1 METISSN
8 DKHTTKDYI
17 AFFDL
22 DKTLTNSISG
32 KALATAA
39 FRKGLLS
46 NWKLLNAAIL
56 SLEVR
61 FRLRDQ
67 LKIIDEMVSWVKG
80 IPEKSIDDLCTEVFN
95 EVLFPSVYKDA
106 ISEIE
111 LHKAKN
117 AKVVILS
124 SALTTIC
131 RQMAENLNI
140 DDIICSGLEVKNGY
154 MTGRPLGHLCIGG
167 EKSVRLKR
175 YCEIFNFSPSEA
187 WYYGDS
193 ISDLHALSAV
203 GNPVC
208 VNPDKK
214 LKKAAK
220 RRGWKIVLWNV

>member
-1 METISSN
+1 MTRSN
-8 DKHTTKDYI
+8 DYI
-17 AFFDL
+17 VFFDL

-32 KALATAA
+32 KALAAAA

-56 SLEVR
+56 TLE
-61 FRLRDQ
+61 FRLRLTDQ
-67 LKIIDEMVSWVKG
+67 LKIIDAMVSWVKG

-106 ISEIE
+106 ISEIKH
-111 LHKAKN
+111 HKAKN

-124 SALTTIC
+124 SALATIC
-131 RQMAENLNI
+131 KQMAENLNI

-154 MTGRPLGHLCIGG
+154 ITGRPLGHLCFG
-167 EKSVRLKR
+167 EEKAVMLKR
-175 YCEIFNFSPSEA
+175 CCEIFNFSLSEA
-187 WYYGDS
+187 WYFGDS
-193 ISDLHALSAV
+193 ISDLHALNAI

-214 LKKAAK
+214 LKKVAK

>member
-1 METISSN
+1 MTRSN
-8 DKHTTKDYI
+8 DYI
-17 AFFDL
+17 VFFDL

-32 KALATAA
+32 KALAAAA

-56 SLEVR
+56 SLEFR
-61 FRLRDQ
+61 FRFRDQ

-80 IPEKSIDDLCTEVFN
+80 IPENSIDDLCSEVFY

-106 ISEIE
+106 ICEIE
-111 LHKAKN
+111 LHKSKN

-154 MTGRPLGHLCIGG
+154 MTGRPLGHLCFG
-167 EKSVRLKR
+167 EEKAVRLKR
-175 YCEIFNFSPSEA
+175 YCEIFNFSLSEA

-193 ISDLHALSAV
+193 ISDLHALSVV

>member
-1 METISSN
+1 METTSSN
-8 DKHTTKDYI
+8 NKHTTKDYI
-17 AFFDL
+17 VFFDL
-22 DKTLTNSISG
+22 DKTLTKSISG
-32 KALATAA
+32 KALATEA

-56 SLEVR
+56 SLEFR
-61 FRLRDQ
+61 FKLRDQ

-80 IPEKSIDDLCTEVFN
+80 IPVNSIEDLCTEVFN
-95 EVLFPSVYKDA
+95 EILFPSIYKDA
-106 ISEIE
+106 ICEIE
-111 LHKAKN
+111 LHKTKN

-154 MTGRPLGHLCIGG
+154 MTGRPLGHLCFG
-167 EKSVRLKR
+167 EEKTVRLKR
-175 YCEIFNFSPSEA
+175 YCEIFNFSLSEA

-193 ISDLHALSAV
+193 ISDLHALNAI

-220 RRGWKIVLWNV
+220 RRGWKIVLWKV

>member
-8 DKHTTKDYI
+8 DRNTTKDYI

-32 KALATAA
+32 RALAKAA

-56 SLEVR
+56 SLAFR
-61 FRLRDQ
+61 LRLRDQ
-67 LKIIDEMVSWVKG
+67 LKIIDSMVSWVKG
-80 IPEKSIDDLCTEVFN
+80 IPENSIEDLCSQVFN

-106 ISEIE
+106 VSEIE

-117 AKVVILS
+117 AKIVILS

-131 RQMAENLNI
+131 RRMAQQLNI
-140 DDIICSGLEVKNGY
+140 DDIICSGLEVKDGY
-154 MTGRPLGHLCIGG
+154 MTGRPLGHLCFG
-167 EKSVRLKR
+167 EEKAVRLKR
-175 YCEIFNFSPSEA
+175 YCEIFNFSLSEA

-193 ISDLHALSAV
+193 ISDLYALNIV

-208 VNPDKK
+208 VNPDNK
-214 LKKAAK
+214 LKKTAK
-220 RRGWKIVLWNV
+220 RRSWKIVFWNS

>member
-1 METISSN
+1 MTRSN
-8 DKHTTKDYI
+8 DYI
-17 AFFDL
+17 VFFDL

-32 KALATAA
+32 KALAAAA

-56 SLEVR
+56 TLE
-61 FRLRDQ
+61 FRLRLTDQ
-67 LKIIDEMVSWVKG
+67 LKIIDAMVSWVKG

-106 ISEIE
+106 ISEIKH
-111 LHKAKN
+111 HKAKN

-124 SALTTIC
+124 SALATIC
-131 RQMAENLNI
+131 KQMAENLNI

-154 MTGRPLGHLCIGG
+154 MTGRPLGHLCFG
-167 EKSVRLKR
+167 EEKAVRLKR
-175 YCEIFNFSPSEA
+175 YCEIFNFSLSEA
-187 WYYGDS
+187 WYFGDS
-193 ISDLHALSAV
+193 ISDLHALNAI

-208 VNPDKK
+208 VNPNKK
-214 LKKAAK
+214 LKKVAK

>member
-1 METISSN
+1 METTSLN

-17 AFFDL
+17 VFFDL

-46 NWKLLNAAIL
+46 NWKLLNAAVL
-56 SLEVR
+56 SIEFRL
-61 FRLRDQ
+61 RLRDQ

-80 IPEKSIDDLCTEVFN
+80 IPENSIDDLCTEVFN
-95 EVLFPSVYKDA
+95 EVIFPFVYKDA
-106 ISEIE
+106 ISEIKY
-111 LHKAKN
+111 HKAKN

-154 MTGRPLGHLCIGG
+154 MTGRPLGHLCFG
-167 EKSVRLKR
+167 EEKAVRLKR
-175 YCEIFNFSPSEA
+175 YCEIFNFSLSEA
-187 WYYGDS
+187 CYYGDS
-193 ISDLHALSAV
+193 ISDLHALSVV

-220 RRGWKIVLWNV
+220 RRGWKIVLWND

>member
-1 METISSN
+1 MTRSN
-8 DKHTTKDYI
+8 DYI
-17 AFFDL
+17 VFFDL

-32 KALATAA
+32 KALAAAA

-56 SLEVR
+56 TLE
-61 FRLRDQ
+61 FRLRLTDQ
-67 LKIIDEMVSWVKG
+67 LKIIDAMVSWVKG

-106 ISEIE
+106 ISEIKH
-111 LHKAKN
+111 HKAKN

-124 SALTTIC
+124 SALATIC
-131 RQMAENLNI
+131 KQMAENLNI

-154 MTGRPLGHLCIGG
+154 MTGRPLGHLCFG
-167 EKSVRLKR
+167 EEKAVRLKR
-175 YCEIFNFSPSEA
+175 CCEIFNFSLSEA
-187 WYYGDS
+187 WYFGDS
-193 ISDLHALSAV
+193 ISDLHALNAI

-214 LKKAAK
+214 LKKVAK

>member
-46 NWKLLNAAIL
+46 NWKLLNAAVL
-56 SLEVR
+56 SIEFRL
-61 FRLRDQ
+61 RLRDQ
-67 LKIIDEMVSWVKG
+67 LKTIDAMVSWVKG

-124 SALTTIC
+124 SAFTTIC

-140 DDIICSGLEVKNGY
+140 DDIICS
-154 MTGRPLGHLCIGG
+154 
-167 EKSVRLKR
+167 
-175 YCEIFNFSPSEA
+175 
-187 WYYGDS
+187 
-193 ISDLHALSAV
+193 
-203 GNPVC
+203 
-208 VNPDKK
+208 
-214 LKKAAK
+214 
-220 RRGWKIVLWNV
+220 

>member
-1 METISSN
+1 METTSLN

-17 AFFDL
+17 VFFDL

-46 NWKLLNAAIL
+46 NWKLLNAAVL
-56 SLEVR
+56 SLE
-61 FRLRDQ
+61 FRLRIRDQ

-80 IPEKSIDDLCTEVFN
+80 IPENSIDDLCTEVFN
-95 EVLFPSVYKDA
+95 EVIFPSVYKDA

-131 RQMAENLNI
+131 RQMAEHLSI
-140 DDIICSGLEVKNGY
+140 DDIICSGLEVKDGY
-154 MTGRPLGHLCIGG
+154 MTGRPLGHLCFG
-167 EKSVRLKR
+167 EEKAVRLKR
-175 YCEIFNFSPSEA
+175 YCEIFNFSLSET
-187 WYYGDS
+187 WFYGDS
-193 ISDLHALSAV
+193 VSDTHALNAV

-214 LKKAAK
+214 LRKTAK
-220 RRGWKIVLWNV
+220 SRGWKIVNWNT

>member
-1 METISSN
+1 METTSSN
-8 DKHTTKDYI
+8 DKQTTKDYI
-17 AFFDL
+17 VFFDL

-46 NWKLLNAAIL
+46 NWKLLNAAVL
-56 SLEVR
+56 SYEFR
-61 FRLRDQ
+61 FRIRDQ
-67 LKIIDEMVSWVKG
+67 LKIIDEMVSWVEG
-80 IPEKSIDDLCTEVFN
+80 IPENSIEDLCTEVFN
-95 EVLFPSVYKDA
+95 EILFPSIYKDA

-124 SALTTIC
+124 SSLTTIC
-131 RQMAENLNI
+131 RHMAEHLNL

-154 MTGRPLGHLCIGG
+154 MTGRPLGHLCFG
-167 EKSVRLKR
+167 EEKAIRLR
-175 YCEIFNFSPSEA
+175 SYCEIFNFSLSEA
-187 WYYGDS
+187 WCYGDS

-208 VNPDKK
+208 VNADKK
-214 LKKAAK
+214 LKKTAK
-220 RRGWKIVLWNV
+220 RRGWKIVSWNA

>member
-1 METISSN
+1 
-8 DKHTTKDYI
+8 
-17 AFFDL
+17 
-22 DKTLTNSISG
+22 
-32 KALATAA
+32 
-39 FRKGLLS
+39 
-46 NWKLLNAAIL
+46 
-56 SLEVR
+56 
-61 FRLRDQ
+61 
-67 LKIIDEMVSWVKG
+67 MVSWVKG
-80 IPEKSIDDLCTEVFN
+80 IPENSIEDLCIEVFN
-95 EVLFPSVYKDA
+95 EVIFPSVYKGA

-154 MTGRPLGHLCIGG
+154 MTGRPFGHLCFG
-167 EKSVRLKR
+167 EEKAIRLKR
-175 YCEIFNFSPSEA
+175 YCEIFNFSLSEA

-193 ISDLHALSAV
+193 ISDIHALSAV

-220 RRGWKIVLWNV
+220 RRGWKIVSWNA

>member
-1 METISSN
+1 METTFSN

-17 AFFDL
+17 TFFDL

-32 KALATAA
+32 KALAAAA

-46 NWKLLNAAIL
+46 SWKLLNAAVL
-56 SLEVR
+56 SIE
-61 FRLRDQ
+61 FRLRISDQ

-80 IPEKSIDDLCTEVFN
+80 IPENSIDDLCTEVFN
-95 EVLFPSVYKDA
+95 EVILPAVYKDA
-106 ISEIE
+106 LSEIE
-111 LHKAKN
+111 LHKARN

-131 RQMAENLNI
+131 RLMAENLNI
-140 DDIICSGLEVKNGY
+140 DDIICSGLEVKNGF
-154 MTGRPLGHLCIGG
+154 MTGRPLGHLCFG
-167 EKSVRLKR
+167 EEKAVRLKR
-175 YCEIFNFSPSEA
+175 YCEIFNFSLSEA

-193 ISDLHALSAV
+193 ISDLHALSIV

-214 LKKAAK
+214 LRKTAK
-220 RRGWKIVLWNV
+220 RRDWKIVCWND

>member
-1 METISSN
+1 MIRP
-8 DKHTTKDYI
+8 KDYI

-22 DKTLTNSISG
+22 DKTLANSVSG
-32 KALATAA
+32 KALAEAA

-46 NWKLLNAAIL
+46 NWKLLNAAVL
-56 SLEVR
+56 SLE
-61 FRLRDQ
+61 FRLRIRDQ

-80 IPEKSIDDLCTEVFN
+80 IPENSIDDLCTEVFN
-95 EVLFPSVYKDA
+95 EVIFPSVYKDA

-131 RQMAENLNI
+131 RQMAEHLSI
-140 DDIICSGLEVKNGY
+140 DDIICSGLEVKDGY
-154 MTGRPLGHLCIGG
+154 MTGRPLGHLCFG
-167 EKSVRLKR
+167 EEKAVRLKR
-175 YCEIFNFSPSEA
+175 YCEIFNFSLSET
-187 WYYGDS
+187 WFYGDS
-193 ISDLHALSAV
+193 VSDTHALNAV

-214 LKKAAK
+214 LRKTAK
-220 RRGWKIVLWNV
+220 SRGWKIVNWNT

>member
-1 METISSN
+1 MTRSN
-8 DKHTTKDYI
+8 DYI
-17 AFFDL
+17 VFFDL

-32 KALATAA
+32 KALAAAA

-56 SLEVR
+56 TLE
-61 FRLRDQ
+61 FRLRLTDQ
-67 LKIIDEMVSWVKG
+67 LKIIDAMVSWVKG

-106 ISEIE
+106 ISEIKH
-111 LHKAKN
+111 HKAKN

-124 SALTTIC
+124 SALATIC
-131 RQMAENLNI
+131 KQMAENLNI

-154 MTGRPLGHLCIGG
+154 MTGRPLGHLCFG
-167 EKSVRLKR
+167 EEKAVRLKR
-175 YCEIFNFSPSEA
+175 YCEIFNFSLSEA
-187 WYYGDS
+187 WYFGDS
-193 ISDLHALSAV
+193 ISDLHALNAI

-214 LKKAAK
+214 LKKVAK